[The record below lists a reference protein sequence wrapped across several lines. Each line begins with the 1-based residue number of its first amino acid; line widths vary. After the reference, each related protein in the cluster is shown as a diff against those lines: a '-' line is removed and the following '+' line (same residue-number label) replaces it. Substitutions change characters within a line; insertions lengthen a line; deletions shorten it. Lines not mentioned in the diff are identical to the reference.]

1 MAVQE
6 AERVD
11 ELLDAGNSA
20 LKTGDKDTASARF
33 RKAAE
38 LSPYDERVWKA
49 MLGVVGNSDD
59 EVVCLQNIVAINPAN
74 RKAKK
79 RLAELQP
86 APAVVEAA
94 PVETPPPPVVS
105 PDEIQAAAEQ
115 KFDFYISPSGNDQ
128 WSGRL
133 AEPNSG
139 RTDGPFATLGRARD
153 AVREQRAKNRDAHVR
168 VGLRGGT
175 YRLPQTVVFSMQD
188 SAGGQGS
195 TTYTAYPGE
204 TPIVSSGVPLKGW
217 KKLEKDPES
226 AAKVARGHL
235 WTVDVPAE
243 LANVLSLYD
252 GRK

>member
-115 KFDFYISPSGNDQ
+115 KFEEQ
-128 WSGRL
+128 ER
-133 AEPNSG
+133 AK
-139 RTDGPFATLGRARD
+139 RAR
-153 AVREQRAKNRDAHVR
+153 RRRWRA
-168 VGLRGGT
+168 LRSG
-175 YRLPQTVVFSMQD
+175 F
-188 SAGGQGS
+188 GQGLLI
-195 TTYTAYPGE
+195 GFCGML
-204 TPIVSSGVPLKGW
+204 IGL
-217 KKLEKDPES
+217 
-226 AAKVARGHL
+226 
-235 WTVDVPAE
+235 
-243 LANVLSLYD
+243 VLSVFVYGIGQNGGILD
-252 GRK
+252 VWFAPIRALVP